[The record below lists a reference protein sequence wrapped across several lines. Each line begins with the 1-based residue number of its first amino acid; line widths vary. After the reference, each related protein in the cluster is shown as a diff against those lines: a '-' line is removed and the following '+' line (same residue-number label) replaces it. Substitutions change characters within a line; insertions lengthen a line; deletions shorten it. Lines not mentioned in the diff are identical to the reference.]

1 MQLISLYREGI
12 WFLLCVI
19 DVFSKYALIVPLK
32 DKNYIRN
39 TKAFQKILG
48 SDRNWNKMWVDKGS
62 EIYNWSMKSWLQDKD
77 KEMNSTINEEKS
89 RKIYETFKK

>member
-1 MQLISLYREGI
+1 MQLISLYRERI

-19 DVFSKYALIVPLK
+19 DVFSKYVSIVPLK

-48 SDRNWNKMWVDKGS
+48 SDRNRNKMWVDKGS
-62 EIYNWSMKSWLQDKD
+62 EFYD
-77 KEMNSTINEEKS
+77 
-89 RKIYETFKK
+89 